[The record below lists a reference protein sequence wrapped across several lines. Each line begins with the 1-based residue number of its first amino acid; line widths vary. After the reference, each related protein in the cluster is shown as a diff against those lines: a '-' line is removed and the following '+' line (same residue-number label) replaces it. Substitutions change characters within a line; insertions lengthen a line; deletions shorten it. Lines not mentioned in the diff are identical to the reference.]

1 MTWNL
6 RLVNMSSPY
15 EDYFEIREVYYD
27 TMGKPIGHSNASI
40 GGEDRLEVDRYIQMC
55 KEALDKP
62 ILKFADA
69 EKSNK
74 TQMLEDECAA
84 LRKQLEELEHDRNFS

>member
-6 RLVNMSSPY
+6 RLVNMSNPY

-27 TMGKPIGHSNASI
+27 NMGKPIGHSSASV
-40 GGEDRLEVDRYIQMC
+40 GGEDRLEVDRYIEMC

-62 ILKFADA
+62 ILKFADT
-69 EKSNK
+69 EKTDIHK
-74 TQMLEDECAA
+74 MLEEECAA
-84 LRKQLEELEHDRNFS
+84 LRKQLNDIQ

>member
-6 RLVNMSSPY
+6 RLVNMSNPY

-40 GGEDRLEVDRYIQMC
+40 GGEDRLEVDRYIELA
-55 KEALDKP
+55 KLALDKP
-62 ILKFADA
+62 IIKFANHENTSKDS
-69 EKSNK
+69 K
-74 TQMLEDECAA
+74 
-84 LRKQLEELEHDRNFS
+84 EE